1 MQKKQVIYSLA
12 IAVLSMVIVWFIMN
26 NKPEARKNKK
36 PPAQKLRTEV
46 MKPTPVNYTVWV
58 PSFGVV
64 QPKTQSLV
72 IAQVSGQIV
81 EVSDKFRDGA
91 FFEKGDTLLVIDDA
105 DYQAQLTIAQA
116 ELKQN
121 EFAYE
126 DEKARSQ
133 LAIKE
138 WYKLGN
144 KKEPPSLVA
153 RKPQLNSTLSGLEAS
168 QAKVVQAKLN
178 LHRSK
183 IIAPFAGRV
192 LNLSVNVGQV
202 VNNGTTLGSI
212 YAVDSA
218 EIRLPIQQKHLSHI
232 DLPETYRDTSSKP
245 AAKIPVKISAEI
257 GNKTHLWNGNI
268 ARVEGTIDS
277 QTRQLYIV
285 AEVNDPYKFRQ
296 DGTPPLKIGQFVNV
310 LIQGHE
316 LSDVVV
322 LPRTAVTPSG
332 NINVI
337 DEGILKR
344 VAIIALWKDD
354 EHVIIKNE
362 FNQSQQISITP
373 LGDIVSGTRVEIFD
387 INNPVKRN
395 DRKPGGNKKR
405 EGKKRGVIKK
415 TSELKNKDPS

>member
-1 MQKKQVIYSLA
+1 MQKKQILTALVILIISFT
-12 IAVLSMVIVWFIMN
+12 VVWFIMN
-26 NKPEARKNKK
+26 NKPEARKSTK
-36 PPAQKLRTEV
+36 PPSQKLRTEV
-46 MKPTPVNYTVWV
+46 MNPAPVDYTVWV

-72 IAQVSGQIV
+72 IAQISGQIV

-91 FFEKGDTLLVIDDA
+91 FFEIGDTLLIIDDA

-126 DEKARSQ
+126 DEKARSK

-178 LHRSK
+178 LQRSK

-192 LNLSVNVGQV
+192 LKLDVNVGQV

-232 DLPETYRDTSSKP
+232 NLPEIYRDTSTEP
-245 AAKIPVKISAEI
+245 VPIPVKISAEI
-257 GNKTHLWNGNI
+257 GNETHLWDGNI
-268 ARVEGTIDS
+268 TRVEGTIDS
-277 QTRQLYIV
+277 QTRQLYVV
-285 AEVNDPYKFRQ
+285 AEVNNPYKFRQ

-310 LIQGHE
+310 LIKGHE
-316 LSDVVV
+316 LNDVVV

-337 DEGILKR
+337 ENGVLQR
-344 VAIIALWKDD
+344 VMVTALWKNEDK
-354 EHVIIKNE
+354 VVIKND
-362 FNQSQQISITP
+362 FNKKQQISITP
-373 LGDIVSGTRVEIFD
+373 LGDVVSGTKVEIFD
-387 INNPVKRN
+387 KNNPTKTMKKRN
-395 DRKPGGNKKR
+395 
-405 EGKKRGVIKK
+405 
-415 TSELKNKDPS
+415 KNRSSKSKDKASL